1 MSGQGLEK
9 SRKDQYVAAT
19 QKALLSVAR
28 THFGRHGYSGA
39 EIARIAA
46 DARVTSGAI
55 YHHFGNKQGLFLA
68 VAEDLEAEILAA
80 SRAVN
85 HAEPWQQLQ
94 LGFEMLVDT
103 CASPVVQRIIFIEA
117 PQVIGPDAWRKI
129 ELRYAY
135 GALMEALTVFREA
148 KMLKPYPLELVAR
161 TLLALLHETSA
172 EVVRSKRDPKVR
184 QQISEL
190 IAGVF
195 GLFHSSA
202 T

>member
-1 MSGQGLEK
+1 LAK
-9 SRKDQYVAAT
+9 SRRDQYVAAT

-46 DARVTSGAI
+46 DARVTTGAI

-80 SRAVN
+80 SAAID
-85 HAEPWQQLQ
+85 HADPWQRLK
-94 LGFEMLVDT
+94 LGFEMLVDV
-103 CASPVVQRIIFIEA
+103 CATPAVQRIIFIEA

-135 GALMEALTVFREA
+135 GALTEALAAFRAA
-148 KMLKPYPLELVAR
+148 KMLRPYPLELVAR

-172 EVVRSKRDPKVR
+172 EVFRSKRDPRIR

-195 GLFHSSA
+195 ELFHASP
-202 T
+202 

>member
-1 MSGQGLEK
+1 LAK

-55 YHHFGNKQGLFLA
+55 YHHFGNKEGLFLA
-68 VAEDLEAEILAA
+68 VAEELEAEILAA
-80 SRAVN
+80 SSAIN
-85 HAEPWQQLQ
+85 HPDPWQRLK
-94 LGFEMLVDT
+94 LGFETLVDV
-103 CASPVVQRIIFIEA
+103 CATPVVQRIVFIEA
-117 PQVIGPDAWRKI
+117 PQVIGPEAWRKI

-135 GALMEALTVFREA
+135 GALIKALAAFREA
-148 KMLKPYPLELVAR
+148 KLLRAYPLELVAR
-161 TLLALLHETSA
+161 ILLALLHETSA
-172 EVVRSKRDPKVR
+172 ELVRSKRDPKVR
-184 QQISEL
+184 QQISAL

-195 GLFHSSA
+195 ELFHA
-202 T
+202 TA